1 MANSPFQKLKEKFR
15 KPSTQQELPGSDSG
29 STPQPADNA
38 QSQPPPG
45 PSTMNPSTPIPQA
58 AAQVTATTLNNVDST
73 SPTANGASSVQVAT
87 GTNAQP
93 PAANG
98 SVANTQMAGNA
109 PNNGDGLDGATRL
122 FLRRSPAGFHITDVS
137 RFMQSTVKPPPSQNF
152 TLRRCAEDDNDIP
165 RNAVYGFNISRDNE
179 RICKAC
185 FTWFRVGEHVFRNPD
200 HFTAFRQRPPVPYP
214 FPEEMQPYIH
224 MQMVGLTIC
233 LIVRNYAD
241 SLIDREG
248 SVDLS
253 VKGWRSVV
261 VRIEVSDGS
270 AKKLIN
276 IGVMDGEG
284 LLIAERSQFHLQE
297 LLSCQPMRLTARQA

>member
-224 MQMVGLTIC
+224 MQMRGFCGPVCQRVAKRRRSDRSIRRIC
-233 LIVRNYAD
+233 KEANKHRSY
-241 SLIDREG
+241 
-248 SVDLS
+248 
-253 VKGWRSVV
+253 GWR
-261 VRIEVSDGS
+261 RTFDRREVPVPPPG
-270 AKKLIN
+270 
-276 IGVMDGEG
+276 
-284 LLIAERSQFHLQE
+284 IAVLPANEVD
-297 LLSCQPMRLTARQA
+297 RQAGMKIVFVASEML